1 MVRSDVHPLA
11 QVKPVRGEPLHT
23 RIKVQLRAAGL
34 ARPGDEPLEQPPTVP
49 ARASAR
55 GGDEVIHVKD
65 FPPREKLGVA
75 EAGDGGDS
83 SIVSEER
90 ELVSAFALLA
100 ADARDEFA
108 FDQVRPKFGQNG
120 KTAKDV

>member
-1 MVRSDVHPLA
+1 MRGDVHPLA
-11 QVKPVRGEPLHT
+11 QVEPMRGEPLHA
-23 RIKVQLRAAGL
+23 RIQVQFRAAGL
-34 ARPGDEPLEQPPTVP
+34 TRAGHEPREQIPTVP
-49 ARASAR
+49 ARARAR

-100 ADARDEFA
+100 SDARDEFA